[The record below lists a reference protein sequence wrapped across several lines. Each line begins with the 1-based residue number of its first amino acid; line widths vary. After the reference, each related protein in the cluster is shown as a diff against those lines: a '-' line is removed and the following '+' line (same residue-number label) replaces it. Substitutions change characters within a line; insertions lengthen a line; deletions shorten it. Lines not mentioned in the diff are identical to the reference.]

1 MPKKI
6 TKEATAKGTN
16 MLFAGMTPKAEQPA
30 DEEKN
35 LKKKTTTTKKS
46 DPESEKKKKAFT
58 IWMDEEEIDK
68 LQAYAKATGQKKGEI
83 ISAALSDHMKKH
95 PATAEQKKAYQ
106 EKLKKQMFNV

>member
-6 TKEATAKGTN
+6 TKDAISGGTD
-16 MLFAGMTPKAEQPA
+16 MLFVGMTPKAEQPA

-35 LKKKTTTTKKS
+35 LKKKTGTKKNS
-46 DPESEKKKKAFT
+46 DPKKKAFT